1 MRATAPGK
9 VTQIADNV
17 LAYGPIKSVTVK
29 YNDRY
34 SVFYVF
40 ESAEALSVSVGS
52 QVAEGDIIGTLS
64 VTNKAGTMEAWLHFE
79 VDWGVDSQCPIMFF
93 NTATRNQ
100 FETLYNLHPT
110 AGLVDPCYLHPTGC
124 PSLH

>member
-110 AGLVDPCYLHPTGC
+110 GC